1 MKTPRQ
7 AVYSK
12 DKLICTFVEYTN
24 LKKTFKL
31 KKATVSETISTFSSL
46 K

>member
-12 DKLICTFVEYTN
+12 DKLMCTFVEYTN
-24 LKKTFKL
+24 LKKTLNL
-31 KKATVSETISTFSSL
+31 KKLQFQKQFQHFQV
-46 K
+46 